1 MKQIKVAGRYAK
13 ALLELALEYKVEAQV
28 RSDME
33 LVYQICSDS
42 KELTL
47 VFNSPVINDDKK
59 IAIFKTIFAEKISEL
74 SQSFLTL
81 LVKKNREANVREIA
95 QEYVK
100 IFKEHLGIC
109 TATVKSASPIDMA
122 LREKIISMVK
132 AHTKCEV
139 ELVEE
144 VNEKLIGGFI
154 LKINDE
160 QYDASILS
168 KFKQLRKELNLDLYQ
183 KKN

>member
-13 ALLELALEYKVEAQV
+13 ALFELALEYKVESQV
-28 RSDME
+28 RSNME
-33 LVYQICSDS
+33 LVFEICNDS
-42 KELTL
+42 KDLTL

-59 IAIFKTIFAEKISEL
+59 IAIFKTIFAGKINEL

-81 LVKKNREANVREIA
+81 LVKKNREANIREIA

-100 IFKEHLGIC
+100 IFKEYKGIR
-109 TATVKSASPIDMA
+109 TATVKSASPINQP

-132 AHTKCEV
+132 AHSNCEV

-168 KFKQLRKELNLDLYQ
+168 KFKQLKKELKLDSYQ